1 MNFKKESKKLK
12 KFYRASKKRLTQKY
26 SKLKRNFKLT
36 DNDLVFAGALVLIFA
51 LVVGVIFQI
60 GFDLM
65 QFNSQN
71 PSPQAAH
78 LVKPKAEKRI
88 NQGLVLDAE
97 AESQAL
103 AAPRNIG
110 TVKLPILMYHRVDD
124 MLVPGDK
131 FSPGLT
137 ITVAK
142 FDTEMAYLKEHG
154 YQTIGLAELYAALY
168 ENKPLPP
175 KSVVITFDDGYADNY
190 LYAFPILKKYNQKA
204 TFFVVS
210 NFFGA
215 SQYYMTAEQIK
226 ELSDAGMDVESHTET
241 HSNLSQLPKEKLETE
256 LRGSRAKIEA
266 LTGKPVYFLAY
277 PFGRFSP
284 LVEAETKAAGYLLA
298 VTTRGGNL
306 QSKNNP
312 FGLFRYDSR
321 PTYNLTQFESLIR

>member
-26 SKLKRNFKLT
+26 SKLKRAHKLT
-36 DNDLVFAGALVLIFA
+36 DNDVVFAGALILIFA
-51 LVVGVIFQI
+51 LVVGIIFQI
-60 GFDLM
+60 GLDLM
-65 QFNSQN
+65 QFNSREGVRQATHQT
-71 PSPQAAH
+71 SPR
-78 LVKPKAEKRI
+78 VEKKI
-88 NQGLVLDAE
+88 EPGLMLDAK

-103 AAPRNIG
+103 AG
-110 TVKLPILMYHRVDD
+110 TKNVGAVKLPILMYHRIDD
-124 MLVPGDK
+124 MLIPGDK

-137 ITVAK
+137 VTVAK
-142 FDTEMAYLKEHG
+142 FDTEMAYLQSHG
-154 YQTIGLAELYAALY
+154 YRTIGLAELYGALY

-215 SQYYMTAEQIK
+215 SGYYMTAEQIK
-226 ELSDAGMDVESHTET
+226 EMSDSGMDIESHTET

-256 LRGSRAKIEA
+256 LMGSRAKIEA

-277 PFGRFSP
+277 PFGRYSP

-298 VTTRGGNL
+298 VTTRGGNM

-321 PTYNLTQFESLIR
+321 PTYNMTQFESLVR

>member
-12 KFYRASKKRLTQKY
+12 KFYKASRKRLTQKY
-26 SKLKRNFKLT
+26 SKLKRAYKIT
-36 DNDLVFAGALVLIFA
+36 DNDVVFAVALTVIFVLVLCIIIQMG
-51 LVVGVIFQI
+51 L
-60 GFDLM
+60 DYL
-65 QFNSQN
+65 QFKNDTKVAQKV
-71 PSPQAAH
+71 QAE
-78 LVKPKAEKRI
+78 KPKPEKKLSSA
-88 NQGLVLDAE
+88 LVLDAR
-97 AESQAL
+97 AESQGL
-103 AAPRNIG
+103 GGPKNIG
-110 TVKLPILMYHRVDD
+110 NVRVPILMYHRVDD
-124 MLVPGDK
+124 MLIPGDS

-137 ITVAK
+137 VAVPK
-142 FDTEMAYLKEHG
+142 FDAEMAYLKNNG
-154 YQTIGLAELYAALY
+154 YQTVGLTELYQALY

-175 KSVVITFDDGYADNY
+175 KTVIITFDDGYADNY
-190 LYAFPILKKYNQKA
+190 LYAFPILKKYNLKA

-215 SQYYMTAEQIK
+215 SQYYLTAEQIK
-226 ELSDAGMDVESHTET
+226 EMSDAGMDIESHTET

-266 LTGKPVYFLAY
+266 LIGKPVYFLAY
-277 PFGRFSP
+277 PYGRYSP